1 MLRRL
6 RPRLTYA
13 NVAATLALVFAMGGS
28 AVAASHYLITAK
40 KQISPK
46 ALKEIAAS
54 GKPGAA
60 GASGPAGPEGKQGAE
75 GKPGPEGRVGPKGDQ
90 GIEGKPGAM
99 GEKGNTSLPAST
111 WNKSIK
117 TPGASLA
124 SAKTVVLETIGP
136 FTLTGRCYLI
146 ESAGKQE
153 TVADTY
159 IQSSEAGVVF
169 AETGGLEEELESGAA
184 NAIPVGTGLAKSG
197 TETHEHAF
205 SGPSEGPFAA
215 QSKNGSIALEGSA
228 NNGVFLGDKEE
239 PACWFTGTVTEEK

>member
-28 AVAASHYLITAK
+28 AVAASHYLITSK

-46 ALKEIAAS
+46 ALKEIAAT

-75 GKPGPEGRVGPKGDQ
+75 GKPGPQGEVGPKGIQ
-90 GIEGKPGAM
+90 GIEGRPGAI
-99 GEKGNTSLPAST
+99 GEKGNTSLPAVV

-117 TPGASLA
+117 TPGESI
-124 SAKTVVLETIGP
+124 SKPKVVVLEKVGNFTI
-136 FTLTGRCYLI
+136 TGHCYVSGL
-146 ESAGKQE
+146 E

-159 IQSSEAGVVF
+159 IETSEEGAVF
-169 AETGGLEEELESGAA
+169 AETGGLEEELEKGE
-184 NAIPVGTGLAKSG
+184 AIPVGTGLAKSL
-197 TETHEHAF
+197 TEKHEHAF

-239 PACWFTGTVTEEK
+239 PACYFSGTVTEEK